1 MPDAAT
7 TSTDL
12 AFLFRRHLAR
22 LVRQLDAIDDVR
34 LWEVRPGITNSAG
47 HLLLHLNGN
56 LREYIGRQMGG
67 VPYVRDRMRES
78 GTAPVPRSEMAAA
91 IAELASLIPGVLE
104 RTPDGRWDETF
115 PEDVLGEPLTYR
127 HFVMHLFGHL
137 HYHLGQID
145 YLRRVLTGDGAL
157 PPGRK

>member
-1 MPDAAT
+1 MTAAT
-7 TSTDL
+7 TTSTEL
-12 AFLFRRHLAR
+12 AFLFRRHLGR
-22 LVRQLDAIDDVR
+22 LERQLDAIDDAR
-34 LWEVRPGITNSAG
+34 LWEVRPGVTNSAG

-67 VPYVRDRMRES
+67 VPYVRDRAREF
-78 GTAPVPRSEMAAA
+78 GATPVPRAEMTAA
-91 IAELASLIPGVLE
+91 IAELVSLVPGVLE
-104 RTPDGRWDETF
+104 RTPASRWDETF
-115 PEDVLGEPLTYR
+115 PEDVLGEPLTHR

-157 PPGRK
+157 APGKK